1 VCCGSGGWAYTCML
15 CTHRGRYG
23 RGDCESCAVMCRYGA
38 CLVVS
43 SGASPHIYMG
53 RGHSKVMC
61 MHVHVHACACACE
74 CACAYM
80 HMCVLPVIHVHVH
93 AVHAYACMLGDV
105 HSESTRNSAGHPGAG
120 FAGVAGSAFGPV
132 PKIFSAAC
140 TAKQRC
146 AVVHAHSHRARHTQH
161 VRVTHNN

>member
-1 VCCGSGGWAYTCML
+1 MCCHVPVWCVLGRVLWGIP
-15 CTHRGRYG
+15 THL
-23 RGDCESCAVMCRYGA
+23 YGA
-38 CLVVS
+38 WAQQRS
-43 SGASPHIYMG
+43 
-53 RGHSKVMC
+53 
-61 MHVHVHACACACE
+61 MHVHVHACACTCE

-93 AVHAYACMLGDV
+93 AYACMLGDV
-105 HSESTRNSAGHPGAG
+105 HPESTRNSAGHPGAG

-140 TAKQRC
+140 TATQRC

-161 VRVTHNN
+161 FPLTTTHPTNM

>member
-1 VCCGSGGWAYTCML
+1 ML

-53 RGHSKVMC
+53 RGHNKVMC
-61 MHVHVHACACACE
+61 MHVHVHACACTCE

-93 AVHAYACMLGDV
+93 AYACMLPVGDV

-120 FAGVAGSAFGPV
+120 FTGVSGSAFAPPPV

-140 TAKQRC
+140 TATQRC

-161 VRVTHNN
+161 IRVTHNN

>member
-93 AVHAYACMLGDV
+93 AYACMLGDV

-120 FAGVAGSAFGPV
+120 VIQPNILGCLKFYLA
-132 PKIFSAAC
+132 
-140 TAKQRC
+140 
-146 AVVHAHSHRARHTQH
+146 
-161 VRVTHNN
+161 